1 MYTAKKIMKTVKT
14 SDYLSEYV
22 DINSNLNYCIQ
33 CPNYNRNWAC
43 PVYDFNVEEIF
54 KKYRNL
60 DIYAVKIDFD
70 SKDVGD
76 KLEGEAKAI
85 LRKSLDKEKRLLH
98 NELLSKESSRHNS
111 KALIPNQ
118 CKLCKGCS
126 RITGGDCVYPNK
138 SRYSFEGFG
147 GDLEKTASGIFNIP
161 MKWVI
166 ANKIPEYTI
175 IFGGLLY

>member
-1 MYTAKKIMKTVKT
+1 MYTTKKIIKTVKT
-14 SDYLSEYV
+14 SDYLSDYV
-22 DINSNLNYCIQ
+22 NINSNLDYCIQ

-126 RITGGDCVYPNK
+126 RITGGIVFILIKAD
-138 SRYSFEGFG
+138 
-147 GDLEKTASGIFNIP
+147 I
-161 MKWVI
+161 
-166 ANKIPEYTI
+166 
-175 IFGGLLY
+175 LLKVSVEI